1 MGRKYKF
8 NRYVREARS
17 EPFDLELDDGQEIS
31 IPAPDGD
38 TVLEIEESRSSR
50 RTLELLTGDYFDQV
64 YELVRH
70 EPASV
75 LNGLVAD
82 MADHFGL
89 AAAPPGGTRAS
100 SR

>member
-1 MGRKYKF
+1 MAKTFKFDRYK
-8 NRYVREARS
+8 REARAD
-17 EPFDLELDDGQEIS
+17 PFVLEADDNLTIS
-31 IPAPDGD
+31 IPPPDGD

-50 RTLELLTGDYFDQV
+50 RTLELLCGEQFEAV
-64 YELVRH
+64 YELIRR

-75 LNGLVAD
+75 LNSLVND
-82 MADHFGL
+82 MVEHFGL

>member
-1 MGRKYKF
+1 M
-8 NRYVREARS
+8 
-17 EPFDLELDDGQEIS
+17 IS

-50 RTLELLTGDYFDQV
+50 RTLELLTGDSFDRV

-75 LNGLVAD
+75 LNAVVAD
-82 MADHFGL
+82 MVDHFGL
-89 AAAPPGGTRAS
+89 SAAPPGGSRAS